1 MEQMENEL
9 QQTEDQNQDLYE
21 LKKKKA
27 KLQGV
32 MVKADNLTETQERT
46 LTAKANRKIEK
57 KIKELFLQLE
67 DEQEKVETE

>member
-1 MEQMENEL
+1 MEQMENKL
-9 QQTEDQNQDLYE
+9 QQTEGQNKDLYE